1 VQQPFVKAAVPVYTA
16 AMVQLHVAADDA
28 DRRLDRILRNGFPN
42 VPPGAIAG
50 AIRRGE
56 VRLNGHKV
64 KGEVRVREGDLIEA
78 PDWTATGREERR
90 PRTRPPAR
98 REDPRAPGG
107 ARSDPRGEATFSP
120 HLLDGAIRSAHWE
133 IPVIGRS
140 DDWLALNKPP
150 GLPVH
155 GKEALDEM
163 VRVVAADEGWWKE
176 SLSFRPG
183 PVHRL
188 DAGTTGVQL
197 FSLSTEGARV
207 LTEELRHRRVTK
219 MYLAFTAGYLPR
231 ATEIDRRLAYDRTKR
246 LAIVEGAGRAAK
258 GLRFSSART
267 VIYPVAATGDEGLS
281 LVAAFPRT
289 GRTHQVRAHLASEGL
304 PLVGDTAYG
313 GPSWTDAVSRDA
325 RLSERKRMMLHALV
339 LAFENPAVLWNAP
352 LLTGDFHMIRTIFGD
367 TSGLI
372 QRLREILAIA
382 CTTCGRET
390 TIDL

>member
-1 VQQPFVKAAVPVYTA
+1 
-16 AMVQLHVAADDA
+16 MVQLHVAADDA

-64 KGEVRVREGDLIEA
+64 RGEVRVSEGDLIEA
-78 PDWTATGREERR
+78 PDWTATGRDERR
-90 PRTRPPAR
+90 PRTRPPSR
-98 REDPRAPGG
+98 RDASRP
-107 ARSDPRGEATFSP
+107 STDRGSRDRTDTSFSP
-120 HLLDGAIRSAHWE
+120 YLQDGAIRSAHWE
-133 IPVIGRS
+133 IPLIDRN

-163 VRVVAADEGWWKE
+163 VRAVAANQGWWKE

-281 LVAAFPRT
+281 LIAAFPRT

-304 PLVGDTAYG
+304 PLVGDTVYG
-313 GPSWTDAVSRDA
+313 GPSWADAISRDA

-382 CTTCGRET
+382 CPTCGRET
-390 TIDL
+390 TVEL